1 MWDYEGRIHET
12 PPCELS
18 GHGSKN
24 KCATLAA
31 VTSSNYPSDFRWWW
45 PASNIAQWPGIRDIL
60 GVVNGVTGLDVQEFD
75 LGLAPW
81 PCHGILFFADARD
94 IMTNRAPEGFVA
106 IIRIILPQLQSIGF
120 WGTCGGVSTQA

>member
-1 MWDYEGRIHET
+1 MSPIGALNIPVRDQDYRLNF
-12 PPCELS
+12 CWW
-18 GHGSKN
+18 
-24 KCATLAA
+24 
-31 VTSSNYPSDFRWWW
+31 YPV
-45 PASNIAQWPGIRDIL
+45 SNIAQWPGIRDIL

-94 IMTNRAPEGFVA
+94 IMVNNAPGGLID
-106 IIRIILPQLQSIGF
+106 IIGLILPELESIGF